1 MITYSCFLMPCKL
14 PTCLT
19 ALSRFNMKRLLVILV
34 AFLLIADR
42 TYSQEGIQPYSF
54 SDYQKIYKNLYSPL
68 TRLHTS
74 IKPILPDDPDLYR
87 ALDSVSK
94 ALVDTNQKSWVYRKL
109 FNEHLV
115 QLNKEDYNIY
125 IDILPDFQIGTDAKH
140 GRTTW
145 LYSRGYQIGGNIGK
159 KFSFYTS
166 GYENQGVFPLYLNE
180 FINKNGIIPGL
191 VNDKFG
197 PSKKVKDWAY
207 ATALLNYTVNKHFS
221 FTLGQDK
228 NFIGDGYRSMILS
241 DVATNYPFFKIAS
254 TLGNVKYL
262 NIWAQLQDLRSPQ
275 TSYEN
280 GIRKKWGVFHYLDWN
295 VNNKL
300 SLGFFDAVIWQNS
313 DNTGKRGF
321 DVSYINPIIFLR
333 TVEGMNGSP
342 DNALIG
348 FTGKY
353 KLLKNLNI
361 YGQFILDEFTA
372 KELFAKRGYWANK
385 YGLQLGINGYD
396 AFKVSNLN
404 FLFEYNTAR
413 PYTYSQRSSI
423 LNYGHYNQPLAHPF
437 GANFREVLSVWN
449 YSIKRWCL
457 YAQSNLAKYGLDPQ
471 SGNYD
476 PNSKLSYGK
485 DIFESY
491 NSRIEGRTYG
501 HRTLQG
507 LKTTFLYVDTR
518 LSYLINPKTNLRL
531 ELGGVYRRESNNQF
545 NNATN
550 WVTFGLRSSFR
561 NLYQDF

>member
-1 MITYSCFLMPCKL
+1 MKHLFTFLVGM
-14 PTCLT
+14 
-19 ALSRFNMKRLLVILV
+19 LLMTDH
-34 AFLLIADR
+34 A
-42 TYSQEGIQPYSF
+42 YPQGGIQPYSF
-54 SDYQKIYKNLYSPL
+54 SQYQKVYKDLYKPSI
-68 TRLHTS
+68 RSHTS
-74 IKPILPDDPDLYR
+74 IKPILPDEVNSYF
-87 ALDSVSK
+87 ALDSISK
-94 ALVDTNQKSWVYRKL
+94 LLTDTNKKSWVYRKL

-115 QLNKEDYNIY
+115 EIKKEDFNVY
-125 IDILPDFQIGTDAKH
+125 IDILPDFQIGKDAANN
-140 GRTTW
+140 RTTW

-180 FINKNGIIPGL
+180 YINKNGIIPGL

-197 PSKKVKDWAY
+197 PGKNIKDCAY
-207 ATALLNYTVNKHFS
+207 ATALLNYTANKHFS

-262 NIWAQLQDLRSPQ
+262 NIWAQFQDLRSPQ

-280 GIRKKWGVFHYLDWN
+280 GNRKKWGVFHYLDWN
-295 VNNKL
+295 VNNRL

-313 DNTGKRGF
+313 DSTGRRGF

-333 TVEGMNGSP
+333 TIEGMNGSP

-353 KLLKNLNI
+353 KLLKKFNL

-385 YGLQLGINGYD
+385 YGVQLGINGYD
-396 AFKVSNLN
+396 AFQVSNLN
-404 FLFEYNTAR
+404 YLFEYNTAR
-413 PYTYSQRSSI
+413 PYTYSQRKSI

-437 GANFREVLSVWN
+437 GANFREVLSIWN
-449 YSIKRWCL
+449 YSIKRWNI
-457 YAQSNLAKYGLDPQ
+457 YAQGNFAKYGLDPQ

-476 PNSKLSYGK
+476 PDLNLSYGK

-501 HRTLQG
+501 HHTLQG
-507 LKTTFLYVDTR
+507 LKTNFIYIDTR
-518 LSYLINPKTNLRL
+518 LSYLINPKTNLRI
-531 ELGGVYRRESNNQF
+531 ELGSAYRKESNVQF
-545 NNATN
+545 SNATN
-550 WVTFGLRSSFR
+550 LVTFGLRSSFR

>member
-1 MITYSCFLMPCKL
+1 MIG
-14 PTCLT
+14 CLIYVSQ
-19 ALSRFNMKRLLVILV
+19 A
-34 AFLLIADR
+34 
-42 TYSQEGIQPYSF
+42 YSQGGIQPYSYVQ
-54 SDYQKIYKNLYSPL
+54 YQKIYKVLYNPL

-74 IKPILPDDPDLYR
+74 IKPIFPDDVDSYK
-87 ALDSVSK
+87 ALDSVSNSFI
-94 ALVDTNQKSWVYRKL
+94 DTTKKSWVYRKL

-115 QLNKEDYNIY
+115 QIEKEDFNVY
-125 IDILPDFQIGTDAKH
+125 IDILPDFQIGKDRSNN
-140 GRTTW
+140 RTTW

-197 PSKKVKDWAY
+197 AERNVKDWAY
-207 ATALLNYTVNKHFS
+207 ATALLNYTANKHFS

-262 NIWAQLQDLRSPQ
+262 NIWAQFQDLRSTP

-280 GIRKKWGVFHYLDWN
+280 GNRKKWGVFHYLDWN
-295 VNNKL
+295 VNNRL

-313 DNTGKRGF
+313 DGTGKRGF
-321 DVSYINPIIFLR
+321 DISYINPLIFLR
-333 TVEGMNGSP
+333 TVEGLNGSP

-353 KLLKNLNI
+353 KLLKKLNI
-361 YGQFILDEFTA
+361 YGQFLLDEFTA
-372 KELFAKRGYWANK
+372 KELFSKSGYWANK
-385 YGLQLGINGYD
+385 YGVQLGINGYD
-396 AFKVSNLN
+396 AFKVNNLN
-404 FLFEYNTAR
+404 YLVEYNTAR
-413 PYTYSQRSSI
+413 PYTYSQRKSV

-437 GANFREVLSVWN
+437 GANFREVLSIWN
-449 YSIKRWCL
+449 YSIKRWNV
-457 YAQSNLAKYGLDPQ
+457 YAHANFAKYGLDPL
-471 SGNYD
+471 SGNYN
-476 PNSKLSYGK
+476 PNLNLSYGK
-485 DIFESY
+485 DIYEAY
-491 NSRIEGRTYG
+491 VNRAKVNGLDNNYG

-507 LKTTFLYVDTR
+507 LKTNFLYLDTR
-518 LSYLINPKTNLRL
+518 LSYLINPKTNLRI
-531 ELGGVYRRESNNQF
+531 ELGSAYRKESNAQF
-545 NNATN
+545 SNATN